1 MKYEGQFTLDPI
13 VTLKNGV
20 KPFGKYRNKNYTIN
34 LSNTSFSLSEFVEN
48 KYEWKLTLN
57 SIVTLT
63 KGVKPFKMWEIE
75 IIQSNCLF

>member
-13 VTLKNGV
+13 VTLEKWG

-48 KYEWKLTLN
+48 KYE
-57 SIVTLT
+57 
-63 KGVKPFKMWEIE
+63 
-75 IIQSNCLF
+75 